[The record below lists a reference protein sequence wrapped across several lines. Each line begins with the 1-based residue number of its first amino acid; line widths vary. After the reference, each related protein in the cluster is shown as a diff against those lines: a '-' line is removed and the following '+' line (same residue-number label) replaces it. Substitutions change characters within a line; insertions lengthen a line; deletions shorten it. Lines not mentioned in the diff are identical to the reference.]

1 MINRKVSLKEIV
13 GVLGDFLL
21 NTCGSTENVYVDN
34 LADVQHVNGTTLDWV
49 GDNKK
54 NQQVIA
60 EQSPAKVILVGEKVT
75 YSEALQEQKKT
86 LLVVKNPRQ
95 SLAVIGNAF
104 FLEKTAPGI
113 HPTAIVDPEAV
124 IGKDVYIGPYAVIDK
139 AEIGDN
145 CIISAFVKIYDNVK
159 IGHHCSFKEGAI
171 IGGAGF
177 GFETDENGNRF
188 RFPQLGKVVIGNYV
202 EVGANSTID
211 RGALSDT
218 VIGDYTK
225 MDNLCHIAHNNVV
238 GKNCVFTAGSIVS
251 GSCEIGD
258 NTWVGP
264 NSTINNWIKVGKD
277 SLIGIGST
285 VVMKVKDGTK
295 VFGVPAEKVEF

>member
-1 MINRKVSLKEIV
+1 MINRKVSLNEVIE
-13 GVLGDFLL
+13 VLGNLML
-21 NTCGSTENVYVDN
+21 KTYGPTEDVYIDN
-34 LADVQHVNGTTLDWV
+34 LADVQHVNATTLDWV
-49 GDNKK
+49 GNSKK

-60 EQSPAKVILVGEKVT
+60 EQSPAKVILVGEKVV
-75 YSEALQEQKKT
+75 YSEVLQDQKKT
-86 LLVVKNPRQ
+86 LLVVCNPRQ
-95 SLAVIGNAF
+95 ALAVIGNAF
-104 FLEKTAPGI
+104 FLEKKTPGI
-113 HPTAIVDPEAV
+113 HPTAIVEPEAK
-124 IGKDVYIGPYAVIDK
+124 IGKDVYIGPYTVIGK

-145 CIISAFVKIYDNVK
+145 CIISAFVKIHDNVK
-159 IGHHCSFKEGAI
+159 IGHHCFFKEGAV

-188 RFPQLGKVVIGNYV
+188 RFPQLGKVVIGNFV

-238 GKNCVFTAGSIVS
+238 GKNCIFTAGSIVS

-264 NSTINNWIKVGKD
+264 NSTINNWIKVGSD

>member
-1 MINRKVSLKEIV
+1 MIDRKVSLKEVI
-13 GVLGDFLL
+13 GVLGDLL
-21 NTCGSTENVYVDN
+21 ITTYGQTEDVYIDN
-34 LADVQHVNGTTLDWV
+34 LADVQHVNSNTLDWV
-49 GDNKK
+49 GNNKK

-60 EQSPAKVILVGEKVT
+60 EHSPAKVILVGGKVVF
-75 YSEALQEQKKT
+75 SEALQEQKKT

-104 FLEKTAPGI
+104 FLEKASAGI
-113 HPTAIVDPEAV
+113 HPTAIVDSEAV
-124 IGKDVYIGPYAVIDK
+124 IGKDVYVGPYAVIGK

-145 CIISAFVKIYDNVK
+145 CCVSAFVKIYDNVK
-159 IGHHCSFKEGAI
+159 IGHHCSFKEGAV

-177 GFETDENGNRF
+177 GFETDESGNRF

-285 VVMKVKDGTK
+285 VVMKVKDGTN

>member
-1 MINRKVSLKEIV
+1 MIDRKVSLKEII
-13 GVLGDFLL
+13 GVLGDLLL
-21 NTCGSTENVYVDN
+21 NTCGPTEDVYVDN
-34 LADVQHVNGTTLDWV
+34 LADVQHVNSTTLDWV
-49 GDNKK
+49 GNNKK

-60 EQSPAKVILVGEKVT
+60 EQSPAKVILVSDKVD
-75 YSEALQEQKKT
+75 YSESVQEQKKT
-86 LLVVKNPRQ
+86 FLVVKNPRQ

-104 FLEKTAPGI
+104 FLEKASAGI

-124 IGKDVYIGPYAVIDK
+124 IGKDVYVGPYAVIGK
-139 AEIGDN
+139 AEIGEG
-145 CIISAFVKIYDNVK
+145 CSISAFVKIYDNVK
-159 IGHHCSFKEGAI
+159 IGHHCSFKEGAV

-177 GFETDENGNRF
+177 GFEKDGDGNRF

-202 EVGANSTID
+202 EIGANSTID

-277 SLIGIGST
+277 SLVGIGST

>member
-1 MINRKVSLKEIV
+1 MKKIVKLSEIKDT
-13 GVLGDFLL
+13 LGDLL
-21 NTCGSTENVYVDN
+21 ITTYGPTEDVYIDN
-34 LADVQHVNGTTLDWV
+34 LADVQHVNETTLDWV
-49 GDNKK
+49 GNNKK

-60 EQSPAKVILVGEKVT
+60 EQSPAKVILVSEKVAYT
-75 YSEALQEQKKT
+75 EELKEQKRT
-86 LLVVKNPRQ
+86 LLVVSNPRQ
-95 SLAVIGNAF
+95 ALAVIGNAF
-104 FLEKTAPGI
+104 FLEMGTHEI
-113 HPTAIVDPEAV
+113 HPTAIVDPEAK
-124 IGKDVYIGPYAVIDK
+124 IGKDVYIGPYAVIGK
-139 AEIGDN
+139 AEVGDN
-145 CIISAFVKIYDNVK
+145 CSISAFVKIYDNVK
-159 IGHHCSFKEGAI
+159 IGHHCFFKEGAV

-177 GFETDENGNRF
+177 GFEKDADGNRF

-238 GKNCVFTAGSIVS
+238 GKNCIFTAGSIVS

-264 NSTINNWIKVGKD
+264 NSTINNWIKVGAD